1 MINIS
6 SKIKLKKAIQK
17 IVKEQVDDSRFFPPT
32 TDLNKTI
39 DEIGLTIDNIMTGF
53 DDLKRLFAELG
64 SLKGEL
70 NHQAQEDSVIFSPS
84 VNSRELL
91 RKTLDELGLDSS
103 LIEIL
108 GLEALEEISIAYE
121 EGYFSL

>member
-70 NHQAQEDSVIFSPS
+70 NHQVQEDSVIFSPS

>member
-1 MINIS
+1 MINIT

-70 NHQAQEDSVIFSPS
+70 NHQTQEDSVIFSPS